1 MKKRKWIS
9 IVGCILVGG
18 CLATFLYWNREA
30 KSQSP
35 FLREYVF
42 ESVSEA
48 TQDSSG
54 NVYVIDQGKKTV
66 IILNSEGKLIRK
78 LSGGSEKADFFYAA
92 HVCGGDSGSIYIADV
107 ISGEQGN
114 RIQKERIIKITG
126 HQREIL
132 CEFDYAQRENPP
144 LQYGGILE
152 LQEYGG
158 NVYFLKR
165 EEERIDVYRI
175 DEAATAAAEAYK
187 AEKLAEIPCA
197 FYVSDAAYDVAE
209 ETLIITTRLG
219 EIYYDSPYTEGWSE
233 VPCFAKNQIPW
244 NITSVGGEVYY
255 TDLQAGSIMHFS
267 LSAPERTKTVC
278 QSDDVLYTIHLSEDG
293 RTILA
298 TDNEQFIS
306 LDIAD
311 NRSTVWERAGIGNH
325 FRVALFWILFIA
337 AVMAAAVMVIAVIIK
352 IIRSIPDK
360 SGFGRMALVVV
371 SSVIVAAI
379 ASYSSISSMMANQD
393 RLIMDSMQIFAE
405 SLSQQVDGEELK
417 RLGRLSDYHS
427 ADYMEIKD
435 RLDQMILTSYEHEA
449 YYYYVI
455 YTTDGKTI
463 NCLMDYEDTTVC
475 GQPIYEFGDNEYTQV
490 MVTGETYTVSETSSY
505 GSWMFTL
512 LPVRD
517 DSGAVTAVLE
527 VGSGLDK
534 AVREKRELVME
545 NIITV
550 ICSCGVMIML
560 VLECVFVLSF
570 FEKRK
575 GISKEQWDITQ
586 QMPIRLMVFLV
597 YMTDSMQDAFIAI
610 LCSRLYTDLFPISRE
625 LAIALP
631 ISLQLMMAAIFSTCG
646 GRLAEKFGIQR
657 IMQLGLISQMA
668 GFIICLAVP
677 GYMGI
682 LTGKLFIG
690 MGMGM
695 VYVTSNTMASMGGGA
710 EYVESAFADVSAG
723 VLSGVTI
730 GAGLGSIILTFADY
744 RIVYLAGALFLGLGL
759 LLTIQARNVKFG
771 SGIKKESD
779 TCVHF
784 SGDVCVEGDT
794 GTGKKETGS
803 RMHILKFLFQR
814 RIMAFFALILVPFMM
829 SLSYREYFFPL
840 YVEQFGVDEVTIG
853 RIYLGCGMLVIY
865 IGPLL
870 SKHLLR
876 TLGAKKSVVLAS
888 LCMAFDMA
896 LFALFPNPVSVFA
909 GMVILA
915 VVISFAYTCQYTY
928 FEGLDE
934 CSGAGMGN
942 AMGIY
947 AMFENVGQTLG
958 PVIYGAAL
966 TLGNRNGIFV
976 LFILMFLLVCLFP
989 RADRR
994 RSR

>member
-1 MKKRKWIS
+1 MTSALHRYKQMKKRKWIC
-9 IVGCILVGG
+9 IVGCILAVI
-18 CLATFLYWNREA
+18 CLAAFLYRNREA
-30 KSQSP
+30 GFQSP
-35 FLREYVF
+35 FLSGYVF
-42 ESVSEA
+42 QSVSEA
-48 TQDSSG
+48 TQGSSG
-54 NVYVIDQGKKTV
+54 NTYVIDQGKKTV
-66 IILNSEGKLIRK
+66 ITLNSDGKLIRK

-92 HVCGGDSGSIYIADV
+92 HVCGDASGSIYIADV

-114 RIQKERIIKITG
+114 RIQKERIIKKTG
-126 HQREIL
+126 HQREIVY
-132 CEFDYAQRENPP
+132 EFDYACSEDPP
-144 LQYGGILE
+144 LQYGNILE

-158 NVYFLKR
+158 SVYFLKR
-165 EEERIDVYRI
+165 EDERIDIYRI
-175 DEAATAAAEAYK
+175 DTAVK
-187 AEKLAEIPCA
+187 SCQAEKLAEIPCP

-209 ETLIITTRLG
+209 ETLIVTTRLG
-219 EIYYDSPYTEGWSE
+219 EIYYHSLHTENWSE
-233 VPCFAKNQIPW
+233 VPNFARDQIPW
-244 NITSVGGEVYY
+244 NITSVCGAVYY
-255 TDLQAGSIMHFS
+255 TDLQTGSIMHFS
-267 LSAPERTKTVC
+267 LTVPDRIKTIY
-278 QSDDVLYTIHLSEDG
+278 QSDNVLYAIRLSEDG
-293 RTILA
+293 KTILA
-298 TDNEQFIS
+298 TDNERYIS
-306 LDIAD
+306 LDVSDMTAI
-311 NRSTVWERAGIGNH
+311 VWEQVGIGNR
-325 FRVALFWILFIA
+325 FRVALFWLLLIVV
-337 AVMAAAVMVIAVIIK
+337 VMAITAMVITVIVK
-352 IIRSIPDK
+352 LLRSIPDK
-360 SGFGRMALVVV
+360 SGLGRMALVVT

-379 ASYSSISSMMANQD
+379 ASYSSISSMMVNQD
-393 RLIMDSMQIFAE
+393 RLTLDSMQIFAE

-417 RLGRLSDYHS
+417 QIGKLSDYHS
-427 ADYMEIKD
+427 ADYMRIKD
-435 RLDQMILTSYEHEA
+435 KLDQMILVSYEHEV
-449 YYYYVI
+449 YYYYAI

-475 GQPIYEFGDNEYTQV
+475 GQPIYAFGDNEYTQV
-490 MVTGETYTVSETSSY
+490 LETGETYTVSEISSY

-517 DSGAVTAVLE
+517 DNGSIIALLE
-527 VGSGLDK
+527 VGSSLDK
-534 AVREKRELVME
+534 AVQEKRELVVE

-560 VLECVFVLSF
+560 VLECIFVLSF

-575 GISKEQWDITQ
+575 RVSKEHWDITQ

-610 LCSRLYTDLFPISRE
+610 LCSRLYTDSFPISRE

-646 GRLAEKFGIQR
+646 GRLAEKFGIRR
-657 IMQLGLISQMA
+657 IMQLGLVSQMA

-690 MGMGM
+690 MGMGI
-695 VYVTSNTMASMGGGA
+695 VYVTSNTMASMGSDA
-710 EYVESAFADVSAG
+710 EYIESAFADVSAG

-759 LLTIQARNVKFG
+759 LPTIQARNVKFG
-771 SGIKKESD
+771 SGKKEAQSPMRI
-779 TCVHF
+779 V
-784 SGDVCVEGDT
+784 
-794 GTGKKETGS
+794 
-803 RMHILKFLFQR
+803 KFLFQR

-853 RIYLGCGMLVIY
+853 RIYLVCGMLVIY

-870 SKHLLR
+870 SKYLLM

-896 LFALFPNPVSVFA
+896 LFVLFPNPVSVFA

-934 CSGAGMGN
+934 CSEAGMGN

-947 AMFENVGQTLG
+947 AMFENVGQTFG

-966 TLGNRNGIFV
+966 TLGNRNGILVLFV
-976 LFILMFLLVCLFP
+976 LMTLLVCLFL

>member
-1 MKKRKWIS
+1 MKKSKPT
-9 IVGCILVGG
+9 GILVCVLIMLLLG
-18 CLATFLYWNREA
+18 AFLYWNREVV
-30 KSQSP
+30 SQSP

-42 ESVSEA
+42 ESVSGA
-48 TQDSSG
+48 SQGSDG
-54 NVYVIDQGKKTV
+54 NTYVIDQGKKTV
-66 IILNSEGKLIRK
+66 IVLNSEGKLIRK

-92 HVCGGDSGSIYIADV
+92 HVCGGDLGSIYIADV

-132 CEFDYAQRENPP
+132 YEFDYALSESPP

-158 NVYFLKR
+158 SVYFLKR
-165 EEERIDVYRI
+165 EDERFDVYRI
-175 DEAATAAAEAYK
+175 DEAAEVRQAK
-187 AEKLAEIPCA
+187 KLAEIPCA
-197 FYVSDAAYDVAE
+197 FYVSDAAYDVAKQ
-209 ETLIITTRLG
+209 TLIVTTRLG
-219 EIYYDSPYTEGWSE
+219 EIYYASMHDGSWLE
-233 VPCFAKNQIPW
+233 VPCAAKDQIPW
-244 NITSVGGEVYY
+244 DITSVGGEVYY

-267 LSAPERTKTVC
+267 LSAPDQTGTVY
-278 QSDDVLYTIHLSEDG
+278 QSDRVLYAIRLSEDG
-293 RTILA
+293 TTILA

-306 LDIAD
+306 LDTAGNILA
-311 NRSTVWERAGIGNH
+311 VWEKATIGNH
-325 FRVALFWILFIA
+325 FRVVLFWILLIA
-337 AVMAAAVMVIAVIIK
+337 AVMAAAVMGIAVIVK
-352 IIRSIPDK
+352 LIRSIPDK
-360 SGFGRMALVVV
+360 SGFGRMALVVI

-379 ASYSSISSMMANQD
+379 ASYSSISSMMSNQD
-393 RLIMDSMQIFAE
+393 KLIMDSLQIFAE
-405 SLSQQVDGEELK
+405 SLSQQVDGEGLK
-417 RLGRLSDYHS
+417 KLGRLSDYHS

-435 RLDQMILTSYEHEA
+435 RLDRMILTSYEHEA
-449 YYYYVI
+449 YYYYAI
-455 YTTDGKTI
+455 YATDGRTI

-475 GQPIYEFGDNEYTQV
+475 GQPIYEYGDNKYTQV
-490 MVTGETYTVSETSSY
+490 MMTGENYTVSEISSY

-517 DSGAVTAVLE
+517 DSGSIIALLE
-527 VGSGLDK
+527 VGSSLDK

-550 ICSCGVMIML
+550 ICSCGIMIML
-560 VLECVFVLSF
+560 VLECMFVFSF

-575 GISKEQWDITQ
+575 GISKEKWDITQ

-610 LCSRLYTDLFPISRE
+610 LCSRLYTDLFPVSRE

-631 ISLQLMMAAIFSTCG
+631 ISLQLMMAAIFSSCG
-646 GRLAEKFGIQR
+646 GRLAEKFGIRR
-657 IMQLGLISQMA
+657 IMQLGLVSQMA
-668 GFIICLAVP
+668 GFIICLIVP

-690 MGMGM
+690 MGMGI

-730 GAGLGSIILTFADY
+730 GAGLGSIILAFADY
-744 RIVYLAGALFLGLGL
+744 RIVYLAGAVFLGLGL
-759 LLTIQARNVKFG
+759 LFTIQARNVKFG
-771 SGIKKESD
+771 SS
-779 TCVHF
+779 
-784 SGDVCVEGDT
+784 
-794 GTGKKETGS
+794 KKETGS
-803 RMHILKFLFQR
+803 RMHIVKFLFQR
-814 RIMAFFALILVPFMM
+814 RIVTFFALILVPFMM

-888 LCMAFDMA
+888 LCMALNMA

-909 GMVILA
+909 GMVILS

-928 FEGLDE
+928 FEGLEE

-958 PVIYGAAL
+958 PIIYGAAL
-966 TLGNRNGIFV
+966 TLGNRNGILI
-976 LFILMFLLVCLFP
+976 LFILMFLLVCLFL